1 MVTMDLQTELL
12 GIFTPGEVNTI
23 SGIFKRMDIAE
34 QEIAA
39 AQERHPEKAGLLW
52 ECFALCKPPSLLDG
66 KADVMYRAHC
76 RELLERVATGEDV
89 AEPTDAELTA
99 AFSVVSLVTPLT
111 DAATFAYV
119 QLFQSVFDDI
129 PPDLAE
135 VMYKITSGLDMAKGD
150 SIRHEASELIDGLKR
165 RLSTERKVPQE
176 AERDRES

>member
-1 MVTMDLQTELL
+1 MVTIDLNTDLL
-12 GIFTPGEVNTI
+12 GVFTPGEVNTI
-23 SGIFKRMDIAE
+23 SGIFKCMDIAE

-89 AEPTDAELTA
+89 AEPTDAELMA
-99 AFSVVSLVTPLT
+99 AFSVVSLATPLT

-129 PPDLAE
+129 PPGLAE
-135 VMYKITSGLDMAKGD
+135 VMDKITNGLDMAKGE
-150 SIRHEASELIDGLKR
+150 SIRHEASVLIDGLKR
-165 RLSTERKVPQE
+165 RLYTERETPQE
-176 AERDRES
+176 AERGYES